1 VIESLVRVDPLTALV
16 VVMGDTVPVIQVTA
30 LDSSGVAVSLAG
42 MTISCEV
49 FDRVLATVVSLDP
62 EIEPDSETG
71 VIRVPWV
78 APFTDTEQRAG
89 SAFKFVDGDD
99 IRTLPGPPVSV
110 YDPQALWCDP
120 AIVHAMTGNKFTDSQ
135 VVTAILLAEDVVR
148 AWVTRPITSPVS
160 DRVRLAVALLA
171 SRALTSSA
179 VSSGG
184 VDAAPVVAETIGDYS
199 VRYAYP
205 AAVGSAM
212 LIAVGS
218 DIANL
223 LAPWHPPAYD
233 VFVGPAENAGPYPIT
248 ADPGYADW
256 WEWSAIE

>member
-1 VIESLVRVDPLTALV
+1 VIESLVRVDPLAPLV
-16 VVMGDTVPVIQVTA
+16 VVKGDTVPVIQVTV
-30 LDSSGVAVSLAG
+30 LDSGGVSVSLDG
-42 MTISCEV
+42 MTVTCDV
-49 FDRVLATVVSLDP
+49 FDRMLMVMETLTP
-62 EIEPDSETG
+62 EIEPEGQVG
-71 VIRVPWV
+71 VLKVPWG
-78 APFTDTEQRAG
+78 ATFTEIEQRAG
-89 SAFKFVDGDD
+89 SVFKFVEGSDT
-99 IRTLPGPPVSV
+99 RTLPGPPVAV

-120 AIVHAMTGNKFTDSQ
+120 AIVHAMTGYKFTDSQ